1 MTTLRGHE
9 IKIERE
15 EGIPIERASAVFTAL
30 MRDGGPGHT
39 IRLDVWGDGGLE
51 LSLWLAEDRAQALWE
66 GKIHVYGLR
75 VEVETRE
82 ATPTDSGVILMS
94 PPPSQEQQTEVLAA
108 ELREVIDAAIP
119 VETDEERAAR
129 HKLNEPLIAEF
140 RRLREGM
147 TADPLA
153 AFRALEPGAPLYD
166 RASGRAVGEFRRVA
180 GDCVLLRS
188 VITGGTTWSSGRA
201 LTTTAPTGPGDCRP

>member
-51 LSLWLAEDRAQALWE
+51 LSLWLTEDRAEPLWE
-66 GKIHVYGLR
+66 GKIHVHGLR

-82 ATPTDSGVILMS
+82 ATPIDSVFLMS
-94 PPPSQEQQTEVLAA
+94 PPPDSEQRTADLMA
-108 ELREVIDAAIP
+108 EGRGERWDEAAAI
-119 VETDEERAAR
+119 VEARAAR
-129 HKLNEPLIAEF
+129 ADS
-140 RRLREGM
+140 
-147 TADPLA
+147 ADPLA

-201 LTTTAPTGPGDCRP
+201 LTAAAPTGPGDCRP